1 MSLQSE
7 LAEFR
12 SSFMNQVPAEIR
24 EAMARADLA
33 LAASGITQR
42 ALKAGDFAS
51 DFTLPDARGGTVRLS
66 ELLASGPVAL
76 SFYRGGWCPYCNL
89 ELRAL
94 QRALPE
100 IEVLGASLI
109 AISPQAPD
117 ESLSTAE
124 KNALAF
130 PVLSDARSSA
140 AKAFGIAFDLAD
152 ELRPI
157 YERLGHALPDRNGDD
172 SWLLPIPA
180 TYVIDRDGSIAL
192 GFVDVDYRNRLE
204 PEEILNALRT
214 LEARQASAVK
224 HN

>member
-12 SSFMNQVPAEIR
+12 STFMTQVPAEIR

-42 ALKAGDFAS
+42 ALKAGDFAP

-66 ELLASGPVAL
+66 ELLASGPVVL

-100 IEVLGASLI
+100 IDLG
-109 AISPQAPD
+109 
-117 ESLSTAE
+117 
-124 KNALAF
+124 
-130 PVLSDARSSA
+130 
-140 AKAFGIAFDLAD
+140 
-152 ELRPI
+152 
-157 YERLGHALPDRNGDD
+157 YRLLVAGVA
-172 SWLLPIPA
+172 
-180 TYVIDRDGSIAL
+180 
-192 GFVDVDYRNRLE
+192 
-204 PEEILNALRT
+204 
-214 LEARQASAVK
+214 
-224 HN
+224 